1 MSILPEFVT
10 TFPLSEVA
18 EQQPTLLGAPVAR
31 IAAEAPAALRE
42 ARAFAIDPDLADTA
56 ALMEAYDLPAEASA
70 NCVVIAGTRDGDE
83 RVAACVVL
91 ASTRADVNK
100 RARKLLDVR
109 KASFL
114 PMDRAVEDSGM
125 EYGGIG
131 PIGLP
136 DGWRLLI
143 DSRVVEQEAV
153 IIGSGIRGSKIVLP
167 GAALAELP
175 EAEVVEDLAVEIA

>member
-1 MSILPEFVT
+1 MSILPDSVT
-10 TFPLSEVA
+10 TLPLSEA
-18 EQQPTLLGAPVAR
+18 AAHQPPLLGAPVAR
-31 IAAEAPAALRE
+31 TAAEAPAALRE

-56 ALMEAYDLPAEASA
+56 ALMEEYDLPAEASA
-70 NCVVIAGTRDGDE
+70 NCVVIAGTREGNE

-100 RARKLLDVR
+100 RVRKLLDVR

-114 PMDRAVEDSGM
+114 SMDRAVEDSGM

-143 DSRVVEQEAV
+143 DSRVVEQETV
-153 IIGSGIRGSKIVLP
+153 VIGSGARGSKIVLP

-175 EAEVVEDLAVEIA
+175 AAEVVEDLAIEIA

>member
-10 TFPLSEVA
+10 TFPLPQA
-18 EQQPTLLGAPVAR
+18 AAQQPTLLGAPVAR

>member
-10 TFPLSEVA
+10 TFPLPQAA

-114 PMDRAVEDSGM
+114 SMDRAVEDSGM